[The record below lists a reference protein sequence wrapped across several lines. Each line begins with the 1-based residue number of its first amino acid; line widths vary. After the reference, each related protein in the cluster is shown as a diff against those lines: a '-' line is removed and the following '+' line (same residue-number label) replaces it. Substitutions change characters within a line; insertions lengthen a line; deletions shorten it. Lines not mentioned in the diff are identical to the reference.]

1 MTILTHCTS
10 VKFKSEGDV
19 VVRILR
25 AYRHRLY
32 VHWFKVVADNC
43 NVIVV
48 PLECLPISTF
58 CFLASNNFTSTYAAL
73 CVAIDSKYGVVTLF
87 FRIIVDSEKPLP

>member
-19 VVRILR
+19 VVIILR
-25 AYRHRLY
+25 QYRHRLY
-32 VHWFKVVADNC
+32 VHWFKVVADNS

-48 PLECLPISTF
+48 PLECLQISTF
-58 CFLASNNFTSTYAAL
+58 CFLESNNFTSTY
-73 CVAIDSKYGVVTLF
+73 LF
-87 FRIIVDSEKPLP
+87 IFVYCFVCQKLNKSNKI

>member
-25 AYRHRLY
+25 PYRHRLY
-32 VHWFKVVADNC
+32 VHWFKVMPDNC
-43 NVIVV
+43 NLILV
-48 PLECLPISTF
+48 PLECLQMPTF

-73 CVAIDSKYGVVTLF
+73 CVTIDSKYGVGDLIF
-87 FRIIVDSEKPLP
+87 